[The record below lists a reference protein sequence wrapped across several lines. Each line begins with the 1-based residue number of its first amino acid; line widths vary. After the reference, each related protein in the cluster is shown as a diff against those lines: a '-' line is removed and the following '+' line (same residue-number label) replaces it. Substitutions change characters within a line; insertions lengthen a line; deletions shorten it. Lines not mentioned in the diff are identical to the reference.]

1 MGGSSQRG
9 RPPGR
14 GGLPPGFVLVSV
26 IFCNFNFNI
35 DFYRL
40 GVSFCASWGAPG
52 SISEG
57 FGLPKPSPNPP
68 KIDPKSSLE
77 KTLDFS
83 SDFVHFFLVFR
94 SSISW
99 KCAFSYSKTTN
110 PEVFAKI
117 MLFRFSSIFLPKNLP
132 KTLPKRG
139 PDPSKIDA
147 ENVLIF
153 NIDFLR
159 FWPRFGRVLVVGLQD
174 GAKLT
179 QECENRNAR
188 CVFWLS

>member
-1 MGGSSQRG
+1 MAKTPSWKGLTARG

-110 PEVFAKI
+110 PEVFAKNVF
-117 MLFRFSSIFLPKNLP
+117 FRFS
-132 KTLPKRG
+132 
-139 PDPSKIDA
+139 
-147 ENVLIF
+147 LIF
-153 NIDFLR
+153 AGRAIVLLAFHKIQC
-159 FWPRFGRVLVVGLQD
+159 FAFGMHFGSEKPTKNPPGTTSEPFRNRCRKRV
-174 GAKLT
+174 
-179 QECENRNAR
+179 
-188 CVFWLS
+188 VFQH